1 MEDGVKMNKKVVVLG
16 GGTGLSTLLR
26 GLKQFPV
33 DITAVVSVSDD
44 GSSTG
49 RLRDEFNI
57 PAIGDLRNVMVGL
70 SEVEPILEQLLQYR
84 FKTNSDLN
92 GHPIGNLLL
101 AAMLDVTG
109 NMVDAV
115 SAFTKILNIKG
126 KILPFTEEQTTLM
139 AETSEGE
146 ILEGESKITK
156 AGKIIKTIYY
166 KEEPKVV
173 PEVIDAILNSDLI
186 VFSTGSLYTSILPN
200 IICDE
205 MTEAIRKSKAKKMYV
220 CNIMTEHGE
229 TDNFKVSDYIKIL
242 NKYVGKNFLDAVIV
256 NSKHIDIDIQN
267 RYKELE
273 KSEPVIIDEEELK
286 TLGVEVISDNLVH
299 INKDNQ
305 VRHNSMKTAFLIFS
319 YLIRGE

>member
-1 MEDGVKMNKKVVVLG
+1 MNKKVVVLG

-49 RLRDEFNI
+49 RLREEFNI
-57 PAIGDLRNVMVGL
+57 PAIGDLRNVMVSL

-92 GHPIGNLLL
+92 GHPVGNLLL

-109 NMVDAV
+109 DMVGAV
-115 SAFTKILNIKG
+115 SAFAKILNIKG

-139 AETSEGE
+139 AETSDGE

-156 AGKIIKTIYY
+156 AGKVIKTIYY
-166 KEEPKVV
+166 KETPKVV

-205 MTEAIRKSKAKKMYV
+205 MTEAIKKSKAKKMYI

-229 TDNFKVSDYIKIL
+229 TDNFKVSDYVKIL
-242 NKYVGKNFLDAVIV
+242 NKYVGTDFLDAVVV
-256 NSKHIDIDIQN
+256 NSKYIDVDIQD
-267 RYKELE
+267 RYKRLE
-273 KSEPVIIDEEELK
+273 KSEPVIVDEHELK
-286 TLGVEVISDNLVH
+286 KLNIEVIADNLVH
-299 INKDNQ
+299 INDKNQ

>member
-1 MEDGVKMNKKVVVLG
+1 MNKKVVVLG

-26 GLKQFPV
+26 GLKQFPL

-49 RLRDEFNI
+49 RLREEFNI
-57 PAIGDLRNVMVGL
+57 PAIGDLRNVMVSL

-84 FKTNSDLN
+84 FHTNSDLN
-92 GHPIGNLLL
+92 GHPVGNLLL
-101 AAMLDVTG
+101 ASMLDITG

-115 SAFTKILNIKG
+115 ESFTKILNIKG

-139 AETSEGE
+139 AETSNGE
-146 ILEGESKITK
+146 ILEGESNITK
-156 AGKIIKTIYY
+156 AGKIIKKIYY
-166 KEEPKVV
+166 KDTPKVV

-200 IICDE
+200 IICEE
-205 MTEAIRKSKAKKMYV
+205 MTDAIKKSKAKKMYV

-229 TDNFKVSDYIKIL
+229 TDNFKVSDYIKVL
-242 NKYVGKNFLDAVIV
+242 NKYVGQNFLDAVIV
-256 NSKHIDIDIQN
+256 NSKYVDIDIQDK
-267 RYKELE
+267 YKKLE
-273 KSEPVIIDEEELK
+273 KSEPVLIDKKEIDKLN
-286 TLGVEVISDNLVH
+286 VEIISDNLLS
-299 INKDNQ
+299 INKNNQ

-319 YLIRGE
+319 YLLRED

>member
-1 MEDGVKMNKKVVVLG
+1 MNKKVVVLG

-26 GLKQFPV
+26 GLKQFPL

-49 RLRDEFNI
+49 RLREEFNI
-57 PAIGDLRNVMVGL
+57 PAIGDLRNVMVSL

-84 FKTNSDLN
+84 FHTNSDLN

-101 AAMLDVTG
+101 ASMLDITG

-115 SAFTKILNIKG
+115 ESFTKILNIKG

-139 AETSEGE
+139 AETASGE
-146 ILEGESKITK
+146 ILEGESNITK
-156 AGKIIKTIYY
+156 AGKVIKKIYY
-166 KEEPKVV
+166 KNTPKVV

-200 IICDE
+200 IICKE
-205 MTEAIRKSKAKKMYV
+205 MTDAIKKSKAKKMYI

-229 TDNFKVSDYIKIL
+229 TDNFKVSDYIKVL
-242 NKYVGKNFLDAVIV
+242 NKYVGKDFLDAVVV
-256 NSKHIDIDIQN
+256 NSKYVDIDIQDK
-267 RYKELE
+267 YKRLE
-273 KSEPVIIDEEELK
+273 KSEPVLIDRKEIEKLN
-286 TLGVEVISDNLVH
+286 VEIISDNLLT
-299 INKDNQ
+299 INKQNQ
-305 VRHNSMKTAFLIFS
+305 VRHNSIKTAFLIFS
-319 YLIRGE
+319 YLLRED

>member
-1 MEDGVKMNKKVVVLG
+1 MNKKVVVLG

-49 RLRDEFNI
+49 RLREEFNI
-57 PAIGDLRNVMVGL
+57 PAIGDLRNVMVSL

-92 GHPIGNLLL
+92 GHPVGNLLL

-109 NMVDAV
+109 NMVGAV
-115 SAFTKILNIKG
+115 SAFAKILNIKG

-139 AETSEGE
+139 AETSDGE

-156 AGKIIKTIYY
+156 AGKVIKTIYY
-166 KEEPKVV
+166 KETPKVV

-205 MTEAIRKSKAKKMYV
+205 MTEAIKKSKAKKMYI

-229 TDNFKVSDYIKIL
+229 TDNFKVSDYVKIL
-242 NKYVGKNFLDAVIV
+242 NKYVGTDFLDAVVV
-256 NSKHIDIDIQN
+256 NSKYIDVDIQD
-267 RYKELE
+267 RYKRLE
-273 KSEPVIIDEEELK
+273 KSEPVIVDEHELK
-286 TLGVEVISDNLVH
+286 KLNIEVIADNLVH
-299 INKDNQ
+299 INDKNQ